1 MENGAVNGYEM
12 ETPKNITI
20 KGILSLLME
29 SIDDDKNH
37 RSVISLG
44 MGDPTAHSC
53 FQTTHVA
60 QEAVGDALQSDKFNG
75 YAPTVGLPQTRSR
88 KSLKVHIRPPCST
101 LRVCNESYGL
111 FVSSFY
117 SVGRLLN
124 TYLVDLPYKLSSDD
138 VFITSGC
145 TQAIDVALTMLARPG
160 ANILLPR
167 PGFPIYELCAAFRS
181 LEVRHFDLL
190 PEKGFEADLDA
201 IAALADQNTVALV
214 IINPGNPCGNVYSYQ
229 HLKKVHGQIA
239 ETAEKLK
246 ILVIADEVYG
256 HLAFGRNPFVPM
268 GSFGSI
274 VPVLTLGSLSKRWMV
289 PGWRLGWFV
298 TSDPSGMFRNPKV
311 DSLNSDMC
319 VYWYSISVV
328 LLLYASCIDM
338 SFSNRLSNVLRST
351 LTFWEDLLPSSRIKE
366 IPCISCPH
374 KPEGSMAVMMKLNL
388 LLLEDISD
396 DIDFCFK
403 LAREESVIIL
413 PGTAVG
419 LKNWLRITFAADPAS
434 LEEALRRV
442 KSFCQRHSK
451 QSERC

>member
-37 RSVISLG
+37 SRSVISLG

-53 FQTTHVA
+53 FHTTHVA
-60 QEAVGDALQSDKFNG
+60 QESVVDALQSDKFNG
-75 YAPTVGLPQTRSR
+75 YAPTVGLPQTRSTNY
-88 KSLKVHIRPPCST
+88 SFAT
-101 LRVCNESYGL
+101 
-111 FVSSFY
+111 VSAE
-117 SVGRLLN
+117 
-124 TYLVDLPYKLSSDD
+124 
-138 VFITSGC
+138 I
-145 TQAIDVALTMLARPG
+145 
-160 ANILLPR
+160 
-167 PGFPIYELCAAFRS
+167 IY
-181 LEVRHFDLL
+181 
-190 PEKGFEADLDA
+190 
-201 IAALADQNTVALV
+201 TLV

-229 HLKKVHGQIA
+229 HLKKIA

-256 HLAFGRNPFVPM
+256 HLAFGHNPFVPM

-311 DSLNSDMC
+311 VERIKKYFDILGGPATFIQAAVPRILEQTDEVFFKRTIKILKQTSDIC
-319 VYWYSISVV
+319 
-328 LLLYASCIDM
+328 CD
-338 SFSNRLSNVLRST
+338 
-351 LTFWEDLLPSSRIKE
+351 RIKE